1 MAKTKTYFVCR
12 QCGAMQPKWMGKCPD
27 CSAWDSLEQMTEAAA
42 DPHRPAVLSDPDGP
56 TGPDVSADAPARSV
70 AEIPDFQVPRI
81 VTGLPEFDRVLGGGV
96 VPGSAILLGGDPGI
110 GKSTLMLQAGDHM
123 ARRGFNILYVSSEES
138 AQQTKLRAAR
148 LGVGH
153 EKLLIYAQ
161 CDLEKISRQ
170 IQKHRPH
177 LCIIDSVQ
185 LIYKTTNPSPPG
197 SVSQLKDCCQ
207 ELVYLAKAGGS
218 AVCLVGHVTKQGM
231 LAGPKLLEHVVDTVL
246 YFEGDTHHDHRIV
259 RCVKNRHGSTMEVGI
274 FRMGAGGLEPLDD
287 AATLLIE
294 THAGAASGSIITAA
308 MQGSRILAVEVQAL
322 TTDSMLGAAR
332 RKVSGC
338 DVNRVAMIIAVLEK
352 RAGLRLVD
360 KDVFVNVVG
369 GLKVADPAAD
379 AAIAL
384 AIAGSHLKRGLTS
397 DTLVAGELG
406 LLGELRHINQLGARL
421 NEAARLGFKRVIVP
435 VQRSAADTASLAA
448 AAKVMQIFPCR
459 TLDEAVKL
467 LN

>member
-1 MAKTKTYFVCR
+1 
-12 QCGAMQPKWMGKCPD
+12 MQPKWMGKCPD
-27 CSAWDSLEQMTEAAA
+27 CDAWDALDQITETAA
-42 DPHRPAVLSDPDGP
+42 DPHRPAILSASGEMGGV
-56 TGPDVSADAPARSV
+56 TTVSQEDVPARSV
-70 AEIPDFQVPRI
+70 AQIPDFQVPRM

-110 GKSTLMLQAGDHM
+110 GKSTLMLQAGDQM

-138 AQQTKLRAAR
+138 AQQTKLRAQR
-148 LGVGH
+148 LGVSH
-153 EKLLIYAQ
+153 EKLLIYAE
-161 CDLEKISRQ
+161 CNLEKITRQ
-170 IQKHRPH
+170 IQKLRPH
-177 LCIIDSVQ
+177 LCIIDSAQ
-185 LIYKTTNPSPPG
+185 LVYKTTNPSPPG

-259 RCVKNRHGSTMEVGI
+259 RCVKNRHGSTLEVGI
-274 FRMGAGGLEPLDD
+274 FRMGNTGLQPLDD
-287 AATLLIE
+287 AASLLIE
-294 THAGAASGSIITAA
+294 THGGTPNGSVITAP
-308 MQGSRILAVEVQAL
+308 MQGSRVLAVEVQAL
-322 TTDSMLGAAR
+322 TAESMLGAAR

-369 GLKVADPAAD
+369 GLRVVDPAAD

-384 AIAGSHLKRGLTS
+384 AIAGSHMKRGLSS

-406 LLGELRHINQLGARL
+406 LLGELRQIGYLGQ
-421 NEAARLGFKRVIVP
+421 RLGEAGRLGYKSVIIP
-435 VQRSAADTASLAA
+435 VQRSAADKAALAT
-448 AAKVMQIFPCR
+448 AAKTMKIFPCR

-467 LN
+467 LE